1 MNKER
6 KKESHIIVA
15 LDRMR
20 PEKALELASLL
31 NGKVWGFKAN
41 DLLDQMGPED
51 CINKLS
57 QYGNVMAD
65 PKFCDIP
72 NTLKNRM
79 PPYRKANIVT
89 VMACSGKEALRAA
102 IENSGGAKIAA
113 VTVLW
118 N

>member
-41 DLLDQMGPED
+41 DLLV
-51 CINKLS
+51 ISFK
-57 QYGNVMAD
+57 
-65 PKFCDIP
+65 
-72 NTLKNRM
+72 
-79 PPYRKANIVT
+79 
-89 VMACSGKEALRAA
+89 
-102 IENSGGAKIAA
+102 NSGFTFPLIPIFNPLLSLIMRGIY
-113 VTVLW
+113 LILIFDL
-118 N
+118 